1 MEKFKILS
9 QKDRDSLT
17 KDETKEYYKQLR
29 AFLKEEEN
37 KELSVKAEREKAQNE
52 KDKKKKNHARFIII
66 GSFLKSELAVDYVK
80 SLALSTLYEK
90 RDAEALNL
98 LMEELGWAG
107 AIQFR
112 AMVTKESGLRSE
124 DWYLIKKE

>member
-9 QKDRDSLT
+9 QKERDSLT

-29 AFLKEEEN
+29 VFLKETET
-37 KELSVKAEREKAQNE
+37 KELSIKAEREKSQNE

-66 GSFLKSELAVDYVK
+66 GSFLKSDLAVNYVK
-80 SLALSTLYEK
+80 SLASSTLYEK
-90 RDAEALNL
+90 KDAEALNL

-112 AMVTKESGLRSE
+112 AIIQPEKQDSDQQTGT
-124 DWYLIKKE
+124 

>member
-1 MEKFKILS
+1 MEQFKILS
-9 QKDRDSLT
+9 QKERDALT
-17 KDETKEYYKQLR
+17 KDETKEYYKKLR
-29 AFLKEEEN
+29 AFLKETET
-37 KELSVKAEREKAQNE
+37 KELSAKAEREKVQSE

-66 GSFLKSELAVDYVK
+66 GSFLKSDLAVDYVK
-80 SLALSTLYEK
+80 SLAAGTLYEK

-112 AMVTKESGLRSE
+112 AMLEPKKQESEQNTGA
-124 DWYLIKKE
+124 

>member
-37 KELSVKAEREKAQNE
+37 KELCVKAEREKAQNE

-112 AMVTKESGLRSE
+112 AMVQPKNQDSDQKTVT
-124 DWYLIKKE
+124 